1 MFVMHFVCSTNGIKV
16 RVFDVAQ
23 PFESAVDIDV
33 VDQKVGQTISGYAKA
48 NPNRVKAGSTKAKP
62 DKATPNK
69 RPGIF
74 ARLSRIARL

>member
-1 MFVMHFVCSTNGIKV
+1 MKKIHNNAEMWPVYTYGDHPKGTATIGEMAGALMHGNPKT
-16 RVFDVAQ
+16 
-23 PFESAVDIDV
+23 
-33 VDQKVGQTISGYAKA
+33 KA